1 MARPSQ
7 PDAVG
12 THASSAIASRNER
25 VAVRF
30 WVLLIGFFVSYAGAL
45 AAVWLQIDVLRLES
59 AFVGAFIGSLP
70 VIFFPVV
77 ARVAHRPDTPLA
89 RREGIRFRLATCA
102 FGAVVVIGTYVLPW
116 SDDHRAS
123 TLIGSTGLG
132 VAILASWFLPH
143 FPTALRLW
151 TRKMAQLD

>member
-1 MARPSQ
+1 MAGPSE

-12 THASSAIASRNER
+12 TNASDAAASRNER
-25 VAVRF
+25 LAVQF
-30 WVLLIGFFVSYAGAL
+30 WVLLIGFFFSYAGAL

-77 ARVAHRPDTPLA
+77 ARVAHRPDTPFA
-89 RREGIRFRLATCA
+89 RREGIGFRLATVA
-102 FGAVVVIGTYVLPW
+102 FGVVVVIGTYVLPW
-116 SDDHRAS
+116 SNNHHAS
-123 TLIGSTGLG
+123 ALIGAIGLG